1 MNVGH
6 RASSALKSLGG
17 SFHRSSSQGAASPN
31 NETYLPSND
40 VQPKNNISHVE
51 RADTKTN
58 ALRAAIMQTQLT
70 DHGAGAIEF
79 KRGSIVPKEE
89 LEKANQSFKAQAL
102 SKSAAAKKNGTGS
115 YRAGGRRG
123 SASGGLI
130 PTAMELG
137 QNENVQGDTASSLRT
152 EQLKAQMP
160 RFSTAKA
167 QSFTESIVASFR
179 GRGGRKGRE
188 SNQGNKVKPVEGGPG
203 ELVSVPEDKV
213 VERSIGK
220 SQTKLLA
227 LELARNKRMTENGEL
242 GPVQRNRRTTMQKIK
257 KEIAEFHRAKK
268 GCFNIF
274 PICHPANPKRMHWD
288 LLLAVVLVWNLI
300 EIPFQVCFNVEA
312 ECMSGYDYFGLS
324 QDIFF
329 ICDVI
334 VNFHTGF
341 IDDGKYNDN
350 PRAVAHYYIHHGFWL
365 DFVTSIPYSRVLN
378 LVAGGFCPPEVEEG
392 AGQDGS
398 DLAVIPRLLRV
409 FRIFKLVKLFRLVK
423 LMNVISTWEDEA
435 GIGFSRVLRMTT
447 LFFQMLFLSHI
458 AGCLFAYIAL
468 DAKENNGD
476 VWTDDSWV
484 VRYANSS
491 MDEEIEISMF
501 RLYTVSFYWAITT
514 LTTVGYGDIN
524 PFTTEELILTV
535 IVQFVGTLVFGYVM
549 ASITSVVSTEDMT
562 AMLIKKKIGELNE
575 YMTHRDLAEP
585 LKMRIRLHYEYQWKR
600 TTIYDEEEILSSLPP
615 FLRMDVACS
624 MNLDLVKNVPVLAA
638 LGDDCMAM
646 LVTKLKPMQLIPGE
660 MVVKKGTVGHEMYF
674 ITEGILDVY
683 IGDDDDFPKVSLRV
697 GSYFGEPAILASTP
711 VKRSA
716 SIEAR
721 VFSQLESLSK
731 QDFLAV
737 ADLFPDIMKMLA
749 EVQTLT
755 GSDAVAKE
763 KKEQTKSIQKTEKN
777 SERILDQLENIMKR
791 LDAIEGKG

>member
-1 MNVGH
+1 
-6 RASSALKSLGG
+6 
-17 SFHRSSSQGAASPN
+17 
-31 NETYLPSND
+31 
-40 VQPKNNISHVE
+40 
-51 RADTKTN
+51 
-58 ALRAAIMQTQLT
+58 
-70 DHGAGAIEF
+70 
-79 KRGSIVPKEE
+79 
-89 LEKANQSFKAQAL
+89 
-102 SKSAAAKKNGTGS
+102 
-115 YRAGGRRG
+115 
-123 SASGGLI
+123 
-130 PTAMELG
+130 
-137 QNENVQGDTASSLRT
+137 
-152 EQLKAQMP
+152 
-160 RFSTAKA
+160 
-167 QSFTESIVASFR
+167 
-179 GRGGRKGRE
+179 
-188 SNQGNKVKPVEGGPG
+188 
-203 ELVSVPEDKV
+203 
-213 VERSIGK
+213 
-220 SQTKLLA
+220 
-227 LELARNKRMTENGEL
+227 
-242 GPVQRNRRTTMQKIK
+242 MQKIK
-257 KEIAEFHRAKK
+257 KEMAEFKRAKK
-268 GCFNIF
+268 GCCSIL
-274 PICHPANPKRMHWD
+274 PICHPANPRRMHWD
-288 LLLAVVLVWNLI
+288 LMLAIVLVWNLI
-300 EIPFQVCFNVEA
+300 EIPFQVCFNIEA

-341 IDDGKYNDN
+341 IDDGKYCDN
-350 PRAVAHYYIHHGFWL
+350 PKAVAHYYIHHGFWL
-365 DFVTSIPYSRVLN
+365 DFITSVPYSRVLN
-378 LVAGGFCPPEVEEG
+378 LAAGGFCAPAIEEG
-392 AGQDGS
+392 DSSEGK

-468 DAKENNGD
+468 DAQENNGGVYPED
-476 VWTDDSWV
+476 TWV

-491 MDEEIEISMF
+491 LDEEIEISTF

-514 LTTVGYGDIN
+514 LTTVGYGDIS
-524 PFTTEELILTV
+524 PFTTSEMILTV
-535 IVQFVGTLVFGYVM
+535 VVQFVGTLVFGYVM

-575 YMTHRDLAEP
+575 YMTHRDLSEP
-585 LKMRIRLHYEYQWKR
+585 LKMRIRSHYEYQWKR

-683 IGDDDDFPKVSLRV
+683 IVDDDDFPKVSLRV
-697 GSYFGEPAILASTP
+697 GSYFGEPAILASKP

-737 ADLFPDIMKMLA
+737 SDLFPDIMKMLA
-749 EVQTLT
+749 EVQTLS
-755 GSDAVAKE
+755 GDGNEEKE
-763 KKEQTKSIQKTEKN
+763 KQEEKKMQVKRIQNTEKN
-777 SERILDQLENIMKR
+777 SEAILKQLDLIMKR
-791 LDAIEGKG
+791 LDVIESK